1 MDSIIKSLFT
11 VVLWIAFLFL
21 PSGVIYADSP
31 SIYPRDLNFGVVEPG
46 LTYTDDITISSGD
59 TTLTDIT
66 ISVSGVGSQW
76 VSFST
81 TYISEIPAGSERRV
95 IVYLRLP
102 QDASADSYACTIN
115 VEASGYSGSVTLT
128 FEVPISIQLS
138 PDDIDVSIF
147 TGENKSLQL
156 TIKSLN
162 ADIDIT
168 LSASADI
175 SNWVVLPAVGL
186 LGKGASIIKQI
197 EVRVP
202 GGAVE
207 PVGKYS
213 GDISIQYSGG
223 GEYIPT
229 TIEIFPA
236 KSWFDEISSEISLLP
251 SWEHVCQII
260 GNSASNNAQTKEA
273 LHSIV
278 DLVKEDPS
286 HFYDITKP
294 CLETSI
300 ATYRL
305 LAIDLPDAF
314 NKEQLAQ
321 CDNILSSSNANLLEL
336 KGLLDEEKRTDYKGY
351 MRSIY
356 DQLSS
361 IQDGWG
367 KAVACSKAEAEE
379 TAGDE
384 DYNKGL
390 TEKLLIPS
398 RDLFISAKAHFKNCA
413 ALYQAEPCNDIS
425 EVEYCEERK
434 RACENQE
441 TQRNQEIIQT
451 KNRGNEYKDAGVNAL
466 REGRRA
472 IFAPTSLKYY
482 STALEHLQQA
492 REEFSK
498 LGGDEGEALEEEVT
512 NLIQEVKEAMPHEK
526 FEIALYI
533 LPFLIVIALMGKRY
547 LSMRSIRRD
556 MKIEEQLFREL

>member
-251 SWEHVCQII
+251 SWGHVCQII
-260 GNSASNNAQTKEA
+260 GNSASNNEQTKET

-314 NKEQLAQ
+314 NKKQLAQ

-336 KGLLDEEKRTDYKGY
+336 NQLLVDEKRPDYDRY

-367 KAVACSKAEAEE
+367 KAVACSKAEVEE

-398 RDLFISAKAHFKNCA
+398 RDFFKSAESYFDKA
-413 ALYQAEPCNDIS
+413 AEMYRGACDDS
-425 EVEYCEERK
+425 EKAEYCENRK
-434 RACENQE
+434 TECKNQE
-441 TQRNQEIIQT
+441 AQKNQEIIETQQ
-451 KNRGNEYKDAGVNAL
+451 RGNEYKDAGVNAME
-466 REGRRA
+466 EGRRA

-482 STALEHLQQA
+482 SIALEHFQQA

-498 LGGDEGEALEEEVT
+498 LGGDEGEVLEEEVT
-512 NLIQEVKEAMPHEK
+512 NLIQEVKEAMTHEK